1 MKFAM
6 AFDEAHADS
15 MSVATGLACDPED
28 DKATQSGK
36 EDADINVLLKRFAV
50 TGQMPVP
57 NMEPFYGDFTG
68 IDDYQSALNRV
79 MEANT
84 AFMGLSAEV
93 RNKFENDPG
102 KLMVFLDDPD
112 NYAEAE
118 RLGLLAPY
126 AEEVAPQRVVVENF
140 PKPGVEPEAK

>member
-68 IDDYQSALNRV
+68 IDDYRSAI
-79 MEANT
+79 EAVRLAEESFN
-84 AFMGLSAEV
+84 AMPAEV
-93 RNKFENDPG
+93 RAEFRNDPQ
-102 KLMVFLDDPD
+102 LFLEFCETPG
-112 NYAEAE
+112 NEAE
-118 RLGLLAPY
+118 LRRLGLI
-126 AEEVAPQRVVVENF
+126 EVAPAPAPVPAPV
-140 PKPGVEPEAK
+140 PPPSA